1 MVSRGESSESSPTRA
16 HLGYVDGL
24 RALAALYV
32 LIGHMWL
39 ECFPIVYGPSRLPRG
54 RFAAL
59 TGWML
64 YSHFA
69 VSVFIVISGFCLALP
84 VMRSGGRLRGGA
96 LAFYKRRIRRI
107 VPPFYAAVA
116 FSLLCIWLLIGQKTG
131 THWDFGL
138 PVTPRDVL
146 MHVVLLQ
153 DIFAQF
159 KINSVFW
166 SIAVEFRIYILF
178 PLFVVLLREGRA
190 LPLLALGVLAPLIYY
205 LRVGGTLFP
214 QSGDLAALNQGF
226 TGIAPSYICLFALGM
241 LAARLAC
248 APRREGASPPRAF
261 PWTAAAIALF
271 ASIIAL
277 SYLFGGYFGFT
288 NYRWAVLDLLVGLCA
303 FCVLVRCA
311 LPRQTALRRV
321 LGWRPLAFVG
331 TFAYSIYLIHFPL
344 EQIIW
349 QYLIHPLGLNA
360 YGTFVVMLPVA
371 TPLILGA
378 SYLFF
383 LIAERPFLH
392 ARASRRATSD
402 RVIGASEGL

>member
-1 MVSRGESSESSPTRA
+1 MVSLGESSAASPTRA

-32 LIGHMWL
+32 VIGHLWL
-39 ECFPIVYGPSRLPRG
+39 ECFPIVYGPSRLPTG
-54 RFAAL
+54 PFAAL

-64 YSHFA
+64 YPHFA

-84 VMRSGGRLRGGA
+84 VVRSGGKLRGGA

-138 PVTPRDVL
+138 PVTPHDVL
-146 MHVVLLQ
+146 MHVVFLQ
-153 DIFAQF
+153 DVFAQY

-166 SIAVEFRIYILF
+166 SVAVELRIYILF
-178 PLFVVLLREGRA
+178 PLFVVLLRNGRA
-190 LPLLALGVLAPLIYY
+190 LPLLALGVLVPLIFY
-205 LRVGGTLFP
+205 LRAGATLFP
-214 QSGDLAALNQGF
+214 QTGDLEAMNQGF
-226 TGIAPSYICLFALGM
+226 TGIALMYICLFALGM

-248 APRREGASPPRAF
+248 APRRDGASPPRAL
-261 PWTAAAIALF
+261 PWTVAASALF

-277 SYLFGGYFGFT
+277 SYLFGGYFHFT
-288 NYRWAVLDLLVGLCA
+288 DYRWAILDLLVGLCA
-303 FCVLVRCA
+303 FCVLVRGA
-311 LPRQTALRRV
+311 LPRQTVLRRV

-360 YGTFVVMLPVA
+360 YGTFLVMLPVA

-392 ARASRRATSD
+392 AKAPRATRSD
-402 RVIGASEGL
+402 RVVSVSEGL